1 MDTIARVM
9 ELADERN
16 LSLFKLSQL
25 CDVSYS
31 TLKNAEMR
39 GTMFLASLSLL
50 GYFFW
55 NRWLCSASNQAVI
68 CSRVTVLPTLYM
80 KVSLPAITLRAYEEV

>member
-31 TLKNAEMR
+31 NLRCVWN
-39 GTMFLASLSLL
+39 FL
-50 GYFFW
+50 
-55 NRWLCSASNQAVI
+55 
-68 CSRVTVLPTLYM
+68 
-80 KVSLPAITLRAYEEV
+80 LPAQLRYTHY